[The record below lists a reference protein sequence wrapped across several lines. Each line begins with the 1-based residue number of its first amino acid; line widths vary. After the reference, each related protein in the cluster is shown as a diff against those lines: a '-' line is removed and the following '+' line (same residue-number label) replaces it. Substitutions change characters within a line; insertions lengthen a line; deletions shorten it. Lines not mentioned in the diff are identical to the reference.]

1 MAGLNK
7 VMLIGNLGRDPE
19 TKQMPNGDLV
29 ANFTIATSETWKDR
43 ATGEKREATEW
54 HRIVAYRGLA
64 DVVSRYLSKGSKVY
78 IEGKIKSRKWQDKD
92 GNDRQMT
99 EIIADQMQMLDGRH
113 QPQGSEPSTAFAAS
127 QQMQMPPQ
135 RDDDDIPF

>member
-19 TKQMPNGDLV
+19 TKQLPNGDLV
-29 ANFTIATSETWKDR
+29 ANFTIATSENWKDR

-64 DVVSRYLSKGSKVY
+64 DVVSRYLGKGSKVY

-92 GNDRQMT
+92 GHDRQMT
-99 EIIADQMQMLDGRH
+99 EIIADQMQMLDGRN
-113 QPQGSEPSTAFAAS
+113 QPQVSEPATAFAAS